1 MCVCV
6 CVLFGK
12 GAKIWGGLCRQELFA
27 GVQLQ
32 QQDNRVS
39 CSRASAVAREVPE
52 VNGTKVEGRKLHA
65 SKMQGLE
72 LTSPQGEKSCGG
84 ALMPPSLSSS
94 SSSIAPDKSV
104 DPGSSG
110 IWIAVAM
117 AAAFIEMDRR
127 KREEEKS
134 TAATRLVP
142 IDTLRRGQL
151 VENDLVYRQ
160 AFIIRSYEAGFDRI
174 ASIETL
180 SNLFQ
185 VNG

>member
-1 MCVCV
+1 
-6 CVLFGK
+6 
-12 GAKIWGGLCRQELFA
+12 
-27 GVQLQ
+27 
-32 QQDNRVS
+32 
-39 CSRASAVAREVPE
+39 VAREVPE
-52 VNGTKVEGRKLHA
+52 VNGTKVEGRKLHT

-72 LTSPQGEKSCGG
+72 LPSPQGEKNRGG

-104 DPGSSG
+104 DPGLSG

-117 AAAFIEMDRR
+117 AAAIFEMDRR
-127 KREEEKS
+127 KREEEES

>member
-1 MCVCV
+1 M
-6 CVLFGK
+6 
-12 GAKIWGGLCRQELFA
+12 
-27 GVQLQ
+27 
-32 QQDNRVS
+32 S

-72 LTSPQGEKSCGG
+72 LTSPQGEKNRGG

-94 SSSIAPDKSV
+94 SIAPHKSV

-117 AAAFIEMDRR
+117 AAAIFEMDRR
-127 KREEEKS
+127 KREEEES
-134 TAATRLVP
+134 TAAERLVP